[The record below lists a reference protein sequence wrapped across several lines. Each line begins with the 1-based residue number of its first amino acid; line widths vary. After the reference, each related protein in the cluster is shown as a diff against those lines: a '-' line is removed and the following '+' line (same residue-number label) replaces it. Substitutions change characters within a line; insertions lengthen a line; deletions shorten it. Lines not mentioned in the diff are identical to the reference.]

1 MSCSKN
7 MNEVLIMTMMVMM
20 MVMMMMMILWHFNL
34 WPLWAEGLYWQ
45 MLLSNPENSF
55 NLNIFG
61 SNWIRDQSKWNCL
74 NLFGFLKFNFSLLG
88 NSEKNQPWWGGWSSP
103 CPQGCLLACLREG
116 NCHPRLGKID
126 KLFQIQCIFHFV
138 PGYSQSR
145 SRPSKLYFWKI
156 QKSNSLSC
164 YAYIYVLHSPLR
176 IYLEFCMIRNIFKMV
191 GLKRT

>member
-1 MSCSKN
+1 MAAVSRRS
-7 MNEVLIMTMMVMM
+7 VLANAAFKS
-20 MVMMMMMILWHFNL
+20 W
-34 WPLWAEGLYWQ
+34 
-45 MLLSNPENSF
+45 NSF

-61 SNWIRDQSKWNCL
+61 SNWIRDQSKWIRL

-116 NCHPRLGKID
+116 NCHPRLGKINQ
-126 KLFQIQCIFHFV
+126 LFQIQCIFHFV